1 MKKYLLCGKTRNI
14 TNYCIYVWR
23 IKLNK
28 LITIACI
35 LLFGSFSVLI
45 PRMVMV
51 KTFSIIDII
60 LVFIIY
66 FCLLIGFIV
75 DVINLKRTVN
85 ITFSKKIKIRISIFV
100 FIFIIS
106 FVFLIKNSFF

>member
-1 MKKYLLCGKTRNI
+1 MD
-14 TNYCIYVWR
+14 
-23 IKLNK
+23 K

-35 LLFGSFSVLI
+35 LLFGSYSVLI

-75 DVINLKRTVN
+75 KFIILKRTKN
-85 ITFSKKIKIRISIFV
+85 ITFSIKIKILIVV

-106 FVFLIKNSFF
+106 FVFFIKISFF

>member
-1 MKKYLLCGKTRNI
+1 MKK
-14 TNYCIYVWR
+14 
-23 IKLNK
+23 KLDK

-85 ITFSKKIKIRISIFV
+85 TTFSTKIKIRLSIHV
-100 FIFIIS
+100 CIFIIS
-106 FVFLIKNSFF
+106 FIFIIKGLFF